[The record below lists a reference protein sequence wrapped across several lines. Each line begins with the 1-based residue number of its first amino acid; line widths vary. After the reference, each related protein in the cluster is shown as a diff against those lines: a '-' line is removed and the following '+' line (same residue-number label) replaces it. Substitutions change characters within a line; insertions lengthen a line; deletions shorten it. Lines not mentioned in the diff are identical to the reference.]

1 MSPLLTRERLLPHP
15 ILSVVVAVVWIGLAN
30 DISIGNLLLGI
41 VLGLAIPAWTA
52 CWWPERPKIKR
63 PLTIVSYLGVV
74 AWDIVVSNI
83 EVTRLILFR
92 RGASLQSVFVTVPLA
107 LTRPEAVTVLAGTI
121 TMTPGTVSAD
131 LSADGRSILVHCL
144 DAPDPDAVVEQ
155 IKTRYER
162 RLMEIFE

>member
-1 MSPLLTRERLLPHP
+1 MSARSTRERLLPHP
-15 ILSVVVAVVWIGLAN
+15 MLSVVVAIVWIGLAN
-30 DISIGNLLLGI
+30 DISVGNIVLGAA
-41 VLGLAIPAWTA
+41 LGLAIPAWTA
-52 CWWPERPKIKR
+52 CWWPERPRIKR
-63 PLTIVSYLGVV
+63 PLTIAAYIGVV

-83 EVTRLILFR
+83 EVARLILFR

-107 LTRPEAVTVLAGTI
+107 LKTPEAITMLAGTI

-144 DAPDPDAVVEQ
+144 DAADPDAVVQQ

-162 RLMEIFE
+162 RLKEIFE